1 MLIPDLQ
8 ASILCDDVRQER
20 NGKFMLIGL
29 FDGLAVPQLPA
40 RFQKICVV
48 NRWCS
53 GQGEFVQRT
62 RFITPDETRVLM
74 EGQDVAVKL
83 PEPHFTATS
92 IEVFMNVGF
101 EQEGTHWIE
110 VLLNGQM
117 KVRYPLILKKITP
130 PPGQQPHPPIV

>member
-1 MLIPDLQ
+1 MMIPDLQ

-29 FDGLAVPQLPA
+29 FDGLAVQQLPA
-40 RFQKICVV
+40 RFHKICVV
-48 NRWCS
+48 NRWCC
-53 GQGEFVQRT
+53 GQGDFVQRT
-62 RFITPDETRVLM
+62 RFIAPDENRVIT
-74 EGQDVAVKL
+74 EGQDVPVKL
-83 PEPHFTATS
+83 PEPNFTATS

-117 KVRYPLILKKITP
+117 RVRYPLMLKKVVP
-130 PPGQQPHPPIV
+130 PPGQQQQ

>member
-1 MLIPDLQ
+1 MMIPDLQ

-29 FDGLAVPQLPA
+29 FDGLAVQQLPA
-40 RFQKICVV
+40 RFHKICVV
-48 NRWCS
+48 NRWCC
-53 GQGEFVQRT
+53 GQGDFVQRT
-62 RFITPDETRVLM
+62 RFIAPDEKNIIM
-74 EGQDVAVKL
+74 EGKDVPVKL

-117 KVRYPLILKKITP
+117 RVRYPLMLKKITP
-130 PPGQQPHPPIV
+130 PPGQQQ